1 MKQKILT
8 LFLALAASVGTMFAE
23 VVKIGDLYYDLDVVY
38 KNASVVPNPNGKY
51 SGDIIIPPTVEDNN
65 SIVYNVI
72 NILEGAFMDCTDL
85 TGVTIPN
92 SVTTIFGLAFQN
104 CTSLTNIII
113 PEGVTYISNQVF
125 FNCSGLT
132 SVTLPKSLTVIGQ
145 LAFSNCKSLTDIIIP
160 EGVTELY
167 HSTFAQ
173 CSALTSVTIPSSVTH
188 IMDYAFFG
196 CSNLTNI
203 TCQAVVPPT
212 CGEQVFG
219 NVPKT
224 IPVYVPKGS
233 VAAYKA
239 AGQWADFGDN
249 IQVKIDTKQMTP
261 GIAHLSWDKNNNQWG
276 ITAYDNGDNPQFVFT
291 FSKDGD
297 KGTLPV
303 SMTLSDN
310 TDDICA
316 FADINDGSFGGTIKD
331 AAITITYD
339 GNGYQYDNV
348 GKRHYVMAKISGEVS
363 NAYHKLIVNEPADYI
378 KVFVPSPEEIYAVWD
393 EPNTTLTLYYNDQRI
408 AQNGETDWSSYAST
422 ATTVVLDA
430 SMQDARPTSTA
441 KWFFTFSKMTAI
453 QNLEYLNTS
462 EVTEMSAMFLGCSA
476 LTALDLSKFNTE
488 NVTNMNGMFYAC
500 SSLTSLDLSNFNT
513 AKVEDMSYMFRAC
526 RSLTSL
532 DVSSFNTANVTNMNY
547 MFYYCYLLTSLD
559 LSNFNTAKV
568 TGMSG
573 MFEGCESLK
582 TIYCDDTWNPSSSDN
597 MFYNCTALVGGKG
610 TVYDANHFDKT
621 YARPDGLGDQ
631 PGYFTKKNEGKCGEN
646 VYWVLKDG
654 VLTISGTGPMYDF
667 ENYFTVP
674 WDSEYTSIISVVV
687 EDGVTSIG
695 DWAFAYT
702 NSLKSVTLPNS
713 ITTIGIAAFMSTN
726 LTSVA
731 IPNSVTTIRAGAF
744 RYCTNLSSITLPNT
758 IKSIANMTFDMCI
771 SLTSVTIPGSVENLG
786 NQVFSGCTALTE
798 ITCEATTPP
807 TCGTNVFEGVTNTI
821 PVYVPAESVDAYRTA
836 DGWNYFENIQAKG
849 AAPKEIY
856 AALSGS
862 TMTIYYDDQKASRTG
877 VLEEW
882 NVDQGSE
889 NVPAAKRNL
898 ITTAVINPSMKKIHP
913 TSNYFWFGNLVKMT
927 NIEGMENLNTSEV
940 VTMLAMFSNCISLTD
955 LDLSSFNTAKV
966 KDMSYMFYNC
976 SSLTSLDI
984 SSFNTANVES
994 MYNMFYSCY
1003 SLKTIYCDDDW
1014 STRSV
1019 EDDEMFFG
1027 CTSLVGGNGTEYDA
1041 GKVDKSY
1048 ARLDGLGDQPGYFTA
1063 KSAPIT
1069 PEEQKEIDAVIDLI
1083 NAIGSPI
1090 TLSSEAAITAAR
1102 SAYDALTAAQ
1112 QVLVTNYSVL
1122 TDAEQAYTKLKE
1134 VEIAKEQLKNIISE
1148 ANQLK
1153 AVALI
1158 YAPSVVTALND
1169 LVADAQSMI
1178 DDPSVTVDQVNTK
1191 AATLT
1196 GDLHT
1201 IAVNLLDQAKEQL
1214 KQSIIALFLPGDY
1227 PSWYDAVI
1235 TPALNQVDGVTWDFN
1250 KSVNENI
1257 VFFQATGTQIYNDT
1271 KSALEALRASD
1282 TRSIVTA
1289 CAFTGF
1295 EHAIHSDM
1303 TWNMA
1308 ALTDLVNAINAS
1320 VASEPYRLDVE
1331 MSSLGKWD
1339 PINATLVVLD
1349 PYAEEKLTAGDYQ
1362 FVTAVRIDGEDAKQ
1376 YRLPKATEEALS
1388 VSVDAT
1394 PWTVDLSGIVIDAT
1408 YSYTYVTSPMFTI
1421 SKSEDVEL
1429 INEDQL
1435 KTQKIFRDGH
1445 IYILRG
1451 DHIFDIR
1458 GTMVK

>member
-38 KNASVVPNPNGKY
+38 KNAYVVPNPNGKY

-65 SIVYNVI
+65 SIVYNVTY
-72 NILEGAFMDCTDL
+72 ILKYAFKDCTEL
-85 TGVTIPN
+85 TSVTIPN
-92 SVTTIFGLAFQN
+92 SITNIDGLAFQN
-104 CTSLTNIII
+104 CTSLTDIII
-113 PEGVTYISNQVF
+113 PEGVTAILDQVF

-145 LAFSNCKSLTDIIIP
+145 LAFYKCTSLTDIIIP

-167 HSTFAQ
+167 NSTFEQ
-173 CSALTSVTIPSSVTH
+173 CSALTSVTIPSSVTR
-188 IMDYAFFG
+188 IRNYAFYG
-196 CSNLTNI
+196 CSNLTDI

-212 CGEQVFG
+212 CDEQVFG

-239 AGQWADFGDN
+239 ADKWADFGDN
-249 IQVKIDTKQMTP
+249 IQVKKGTKQMTP

-316 FADINDGSFGGTIKD
+316 FADINDASFGGTIKD

-610 TVYDANHFDKT
+610 TEYDANHIDKT
-621 YARPDGLGDQ
+621 YARP
-631 PGYFTKKNEGKCGEN
+631 
-646 VYWVLKDG
+646 
-654 VLTISGTGPMYDF
+654 
-667 ENYFTVP
+667 
-674 WDSEYTSIISVVV
+674 
-687 EDGVTSIG
+687 
-695 DWAFAYT
+695 
-702 NSLKSVTLPNS
+702 
-713 ITTIGIAAFMSTN
+713 
-726 LTSVA
+726 
-731 IPNSVTTIRAGAF
+731 
-744 RYCTNLSSITLPNT
+744 
-758 IKSIANMTFDMCI
+758 
-771 SLTSVTIPGSVENLG
+771 
-786 NQVFSGCTALTE
+786 
-798 ITCEATTPP
+798 
-807 TCGTNVFEGVTNTI
+807 
-821 PVYVPAESVDAYRTA
+821 
-836 DGWNYFENIQAKG
+836 
-849 AAPKEIY
+849 
-856 AALSGS
+856 
-862 TMTIYYDDQKASRTG
+862 
-877 VLEEW
+877 
-882 NVDQGSE
+882 
-889 NVPAAKRNL
+889 
-898 ITTAVINPSMKKIHP
+898 
-913 TSNYFWFGNLVKMT
+913 
-927 NIEGMENLNTSEV
+927 
-940 VTMLAMFSNCISLTD
+940 
-955 LDLSSFNTAKV
+955 
-966 KDMSYMFYNC
+966 
-976 SSLTSLDI
+976 
-984 SSFNTANVES
+984 
-994 MYNMFYSCY
+994 
-1003 SLKTIYCDDDW
+1003 
-1014 STRSV
+1014 
-1019 EDDEMFFG
+1019 
-1027 CTSLVGGNGTEYDA
+1027 
-1041 GKVDKSY
+1041 
-1048 ARLDGLGDQPGYFTA
+1048 DGLGDQPGYFTA

-1083 NAIGSPI
+1083 NAIGTVTYTPECKARI
-1090 TLSSEAAITAAR
+1090 DAAR
-1102 SAYDALTAAQ
+1102 SAYDALTAEQKVYITDA
-1112 QVLVTNYSVL
+1112 TYKIL
-1122 TDAEQAYTKLKE
+1122 TDAEQAYADLKANAEAVANAKL
-1134 VEIAKEQLKNIISE
+1134 QLKNIVSQ
-1148 ANQLK
+1148 ANELK
-1153 AVALI
+1153 MVAMI
-1158 YAPSVVTALND
+1158 YAPTAVTDIDAIIN
-1169 LVADAQSMI
+1169 DAQSMI
-1178 DDPSVTVDQVNTK
+1178 DDPNATVDQVNAK

-1196 GDLHT
+1196 DNLNT
-1201 IAVNLLDQAKEQL
+1201 LAVNLLDQAKEQL
-1214 KQSIIALFLPGDY
+1214 KQSIIAIFLPDDY

-1295 EHAIHSDM
+1295 EPGIKVDM
-1303 TWNMA
+1303 TWNIS
-1308 ALTDLVNAINAS
+1308 ALNNLINTLNAS

-1339 PINATLVVLD
+1339 PTNATLVVLD
-1349 PYAEEKLTAGDYQ
+1349 PHTEEKLTAGDYQ
-1362 FVTAVRIDGEDAKQ
+1362 FITAVRIDGEEAKQ
-1376 YRLPKATEEALS
+1376 YRLPKATEEVLS

-1394 PWTVDLSGIVIDAT
+1394 PWAVDLSGIVIDVT
-1408 YSYTYVTSPMFTI
+1408 YCYTVVNSPMFTV
-1421 SKSEDVEL
+1421 SNVPTDVEL
-1429 INEDQL
+1429 TQEDQL

-1445 IYILRG
+1445 FYILRG
-1451 DHIFDIR
+1451 EHIYDLQ
-1458 GTMVK
+1458 GTLVR